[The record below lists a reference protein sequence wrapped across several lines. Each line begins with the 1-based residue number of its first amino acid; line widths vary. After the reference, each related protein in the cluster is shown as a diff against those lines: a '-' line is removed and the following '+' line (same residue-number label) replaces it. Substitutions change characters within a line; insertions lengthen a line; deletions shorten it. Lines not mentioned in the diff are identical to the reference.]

1 MATTKNII
9 MKQFNGTDYDTLY
22 PKTVYNQ
29 VSGVAPAG
37 YGLGETISNASIKSR
52 EALDATIKG
61 GIYYYYSDETAT
73 GFSYSQYSMIVVVP
87 IQRVIRQ
94 YCFPAQT
101 DMCWWVRQKTNNAD
115 TWGPWEWG
123 KVPMVLGAEYRTTER
138 YNSKPVY
145 VKLVDFGALPN
156 TTTKRVDPGISDFKT
171 LVDMRIIIAVSDGS
185 YHVNMSVDG
194 NTSGEVQNR
203 AWFKPS
209 SGGIAIKTFSDQSA
223 NSAKVTLWYT
233 KTTD

>member
-1 MATTKNII
+1 MATTKNIT
-9 MKQFNGTDYDTLY
+9 MKQFNGTDYDILY

-101 DMCWWVRQKTNNAD
+101 NMCWWVRQKTNNAD

-138 YNSKPVY
+138 YQGKPVY

-156 TTTKRVDPGISDFKT
+156 TASKYVDPNISNFEKLIEPMT
-171 LVDMRIIIAVSDGS
+171 VTFYNSDGS
-185 YHVNMSVDG
+185 VHSSPLLSDTDIVARS
-194 NTSGEVQNR
+194 
-203 AWFKPS
+203 WFMMA
-209 SGGIAIKTFSDQSA
+209 SGGIAIKTMTNQTSDSA
-223 NSAKVTLWYT
+223 VVKLKYT